1 MPENLT
7 LRDVKIYVK
16 FETAATKQALVSND
30 TLPVLMGKIN
40 KWYNLLDEIAWTGHP
55 TYIVT
60 PTTSSVTPAEG
71 DTFTAIDSLTVT
83 NGHVTGY
90 NTKTVTMPKSNIQ
103 DINYDSTTNELT
115 ITYSN
120 ESEETVPVGGST
132 YVAGD
137 GISINDGASS
147 FELSEDTVTNTVY
160 LFDTQVT
167 SSVSGRIYTKYNT
180 EPALGAVVYYGY
192 TQPFFVGL
200 TADSVK
206 YGTNYD
212 SHIWPDPDH
221 PPFEYKG
228 VTWYYSG
235 NAYGMP
241 GDVTDSSGHM
251 QKLPGNY
258 SVATE
263 EDLQNIARAIIDA
276 ADIIMSPSKTISAK
290 LGSGLQFDS
299 NNAIE
304 LDKATTETIG
314 GVIVGDG
321 LNIDANGV
329 LSIDSSSSTGE
340 YEAGDA
346 IRFTKHTPEVLPA
359 EYQLVDYIQSTGEQ
373 GIELNYIPASSYI
386 KYELTFSDIEFVV
399 NDDFHYLIGGW
410 ASAVDMRPPSIAYN
424 FVLWPN
430 KVDVPCGRTDTI
442 TNGEVP
448 SDMTVPHTYTL
459 TVSNGSI
466 SLQLDNG
473 VVRTSSYSGNISQK
487 VGLFC
492 APSNV
497 AGDPSAIFQ
506 TAAYRFREL
515 KIYEGNS
522 SSNLTL
528 IHHYYPCYR
537 ISDDEPGIYDV
548 ITDTFLTN
556 IGTGDL
562 IIGPITGVPAINVQ
576 YGEGLE
582 VDNNNDLNVKLG
594 DGLYFDADGA
604 IAASGDNDYTAGEGI
619 DITGTTRPIDI
630 NYIRLDINNSRDN
643 GSGCIIQFRNIR
655 VLDTNSNSLQFSHA
669 SSIYGDGS
677 VVEYGQNTRDESPQ
691 AMIEGRNK
699 TCCTN
704 FSLSKAP
711 LKITFTLTSE
721 ISIANITAFSILTGA
736 DHAERDPV
744 SWDIYASND
753 GVTWYKIQEAHSP
766 DVTTARSTWITNI
779 PFVIP
784 PDAVEILPGAKTIKA
799 KIGEGLSFDSNDAIQ
814 NEGLLSV
821 TQDFDDKNR
830 LTFGTTYGDIIIDI
844 PTGGGG
850 DSSETYVAGDAVSLH
865 NSTAPLTAPLTHF
878 KWEIS
883 QTRAKAEGTVYVTL
897 QVDEI
902 EFYDENDQLITF
914 SAIAGS
920 FKSNSPNPPSPSYA
934 TTPTVQ
940 TPDKII
946 DNDITTKC
954 CVTNFTSE
962 LDAMVFI
969 FELDSTNPITA
980 QDIKCY
986 RYYTADNDTS
996 ADPVTWTL
1004 SVSPDGIEWFVVDTQ
1019 TEFNAPTARET
1030 STDYFTMT
1038 KPTIPAKSIN
1048 VKYDDGLM
1056 LDAHGDLVVQTGK
1069 GIEISDNAVTA
1080 KLGVGLTFDNIDA
1093 ITLDETI
1100 DLALN
1105 CDYSQ

>member
-137 GISINDGASS
+137 GIIISDGASS
-147 FELSEDTVTNTVY
+147 FELNENTVTNTEY
-160 LFDTQVT
+160 FFDTRVT
-167 SSVSGRIYTKYNT
+167 SNISGRIFTKYTT

-212 SHIWPDPDH
+212 SHIWPNPDH

-228 VTWYYSG
+228 VKWYYSG
-235 NAYGMP
+235 NAYGMS
-241 GDVTDSSGHM
+241 GNGTDSSGHM

-276 ADIIMSPSKTISAK
+276 ADIIMSPSK
-290 LGSGLQFDS
+290 
-299 NNAIE
+299 
-304 LDKATTETIG
+304 
-314 GVIVGDG
+314 
-321 LNIDANGV
+321 
-329 LSIDSSSSTGE
+329 
-340 YEAGDA
+340 
-346 IRFTKHTPEVLPA
+346 
-359 EYQLVDYIQSTGEQ
+359 
-373 GIELNYIPASSYI
+373 
-386 KYELTFSDIEFVV
+386 
-399 NDDFHYLIGGW
+399 
-410 ASAVDMRPPSIAYN
+410 
-424 FVLWPN
+424 
-430 KVDVPCGRTDTI
+430 
-442 TNGEVP
+442 
-448 SDMTVPHTYTL
+448 
-459 TVSNGSI
+459 SI
-466 SLQLDNG
+466 S
-473 VVRTSSYSGNISQK
+473 
-487 VGLFC
+487 
-492 APSNV
+492 
-497 AGDPSAIFQ
+497 
-506 TAAYRFREL
+506 
-515 KIYEGNS
+515 
-522 SSNLTL
+522 
-528 IHHYYPCYR
+528 
-537 ISDDEPGIYDV
+537 
-548 ITDTFLTN
+548 
-556 IGTGDL
+556 
-562 IIGPITGVPAINVQ
+562 
-576 YGEGLE
+576 
-582 VDNNNDLNVKLG
+582 
-594 DGLYFDADGA
+594 
-604 IAASGDNDYTAGEGI
+604 
-619 DITGTTRPIDI
+619 
-630 NYIRLDINNSRDN
+630 
-643 GSGCIIQFRNIR
+643 
-655 VLDTNSNSLQFSHA
+655 
-669 SSIYGDGS
+669 
-677 VVEYGQNTRDESPQ
+677 
-691 AMIEGRNK
+691 
-699 TCCTN
+699 
-704 FSLSKAP
+704 
-711 LKITFTLTSE
+711 
-721 ISIANITAFSILTGA
+721 
-736 DHAERDPV
+736 
-744 SWDIYASND
+744 
-753 GVTWYKIQEAHSP
+753 
-766 DVTTARSTWITNI
+766 
-779 PFVIP
+779 
-784 PDAVEILPGAKTIKA
+784 A

-920 FKSNSPNPPSPSYA
+920 FKSNSSNPPSPSYA